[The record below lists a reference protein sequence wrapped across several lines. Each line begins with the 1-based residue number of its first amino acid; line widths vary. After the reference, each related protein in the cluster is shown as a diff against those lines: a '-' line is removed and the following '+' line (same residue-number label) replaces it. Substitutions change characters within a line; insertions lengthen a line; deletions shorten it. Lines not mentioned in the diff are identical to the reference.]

1 MQRACLLL
9 FASALTIHV
18 AVSQSLPPQVVRGKE
33 LFLKSPKGVACAT
46 CHVLEGAGTA
56 IGPDIKQI
64 ASVVGSHGIVKTI
77 QMQATAYVQQ
87 VKTASGESFAGIQKQ
102 KQGDELQIWDLSKNP
117 PELRKFASKDV
128 TSMTGDHK
136 WKHPPATAGY
146 TSKEVADLIGYLKF
160 VATGSRKE
168 LTVEDVEDAK

>member
-9 FASALTIHV
+9 LASATILQV
-18 AVSQSLPPQVVRGKE
+18 AAQQSLPPQIVRGKE
-33 LFLKSPKGVACAT
+33 LFQKSPKGVACAT
-46 CHVLEGAGTA
+46 CHVLEGVGTA
-56 IGPDIKQI
+56 IGPDVKQI
-64 ASVVGSHGIVKTI
+64 CSVVGSHGIVKTI
-77 QMQATAYVQQ
+77 EMQSTAYVQQ
-87 VKTASGESFAGIQKQ
+87 VKTASGESFPGIQKQ

-128 TSMTGDHK
+128 TSMNGEHK

-146 TSKEVADLIGYLKF
+146 TSQETADLIGYLKF

-168 LTVEDVEDAK
+168 IKIEDVEDAK